1 MDQTAPPHRHIIT
14 GDAQLDVSHRALQAN
29 LACCAAASD
38 ARLATSFGELVD
50 SLERQFRHE
59 ESLMEIIELP
69 ALHAHREQHMRVLSA
84 LRLAESALPAEPWLA
99 RHALDLLEDW
109 LELHAQTQ
117 DTVLAVALELA
128 STPPG
133 NVS

>member
-1 MDQTAPPHRHIIT
+1 MDQTASSDRHVIT
-14 GDAQLDVSHRALQAN
+14 GDAQLDASHRALRAN
-29 LACCAAASD
+29 LACCASASD
-38 ARLATSFGELVD
+38 ARLAPSFGELVD

-59 ESLMEIIELP
+59 ENLMEIIELP
-69 ALHAHREQHMRVLSA
+69 ALHVHREQHMRVLSA
-84 LRLAESALPAEPWLA
+84 LRLAESALPSEPWLA
-99 RHALDLLEDW
+99 RHALDLLANW
-109 LELHAQTQ
+109 LELHVQTQ